1 MLASQIREAG
11 GVPVIMEAIPDD
23 IELARQK
30 VEEALQV
37 YDIVVTT
44 GGVSVGDY
52 DIMGSW

>member
-1 MLASQIREAG
+1 M
-11 GVPVIMEAIPDD
+11 IMEAIPDH

-30 VEEALQV
+30 VEEALRD